1 MRFTDVVDLAMVMDR
16 VSRAE
21 LARRVGWSTHSAVT
35 NALNRKQGMSI
46 GTFIR
51 MMNAMGY
58 EIVARRE
65 DGEFV
70 VTEE

>member
-1 MRFTDVVDLAMVMDR
+1 MKFTDVVDTAMMMDD

-21 LARRVGWSTHSAVT
+21 LARRVGWTTHSAVT
-35 NALNRKQGMSI
+35 NALNRKQGMAI

-65 DGEFV
+65 DGEFL